1 MYTAAVPPSPQ
12 GLSFE
17 SKHICVF
24 ARGQPGEAAGEG
36 RKSQDEEKCTKQAL
50 APLIQRKL
58 MFGSDPRGQFLLGF
72 DTFPHLKGIKDIAR
86 FRHEAFPHLRH
97 GNVPFAPKKRKGK

>member
-50 APLIQRKL
+50 APLIQRK
-58 MFGSDPRGQFLLGF
+58 
-72 DTFPHLKGIKDIAR
+72 
-86 FRHEAFPHLRH
+86 
-97 GNVPFAPKKRKGK
+97 